1 MGCED
6 KVAIHRKVR
15 LEVHARGLDYG
26 SVEDGRCGNL

>member
-15 LEVHARGLDYG
+15 LEVHARVFDYG
-26 SVEDGRCGNL
+26 SVEDGRCGDL